1 MNKLKME
8 THDQTESNIV
18 KIANIFPNVI
28 SEKLNSNGE
37 ITKTINFELLKQELL
52 PETLTGEE
60 VYEFTWVGK
69 KDAVVEANKST
80 QKILRPF
87 QEESKYWDGTK
98 NLYIEGDNLEILKLL
113 QESYLDKIKM
123 IYIDPPYNTGHDFI
137 YPDSYVMDDD
147 EFYNAI
153 GYFNEDGSINYS
165 RENVETS
172 GKYHSD
178 WCSLIYSRLT
188 VAKNLLAKDGII
200 FVSSADNELD
210 NLIKIGK
217 EIFGDN
223 NFIGCL
229 PRVSKK
235 AGKTT
240 DSIARNHDY
249 LVLFSKTSDPL
260 FYQPSHTDEGFK
272 FSDEHE
278 NERGKY
284 KLNQTLDYDSLQ
296 YSESLDYL
304 ITIDGKI
311 YYPGQSYDNYL
322 KRKSG
327 EHSRADWAWRWSKEL
342 FDFGYKN
349 DFIVLKKYAGH
360 ARIYTKT
367 YQKAAIKKSGNTYS
381 IIPIDRT
388 KPISSLEFTKNKYS
402 NDNSKKD
409 ILQLFKNSI
418 FDYPKPVSLL
428 YFLSQYTTKN
438 DDIILDFFSGS
449 STTAQAIMQL
459 NADDN
464 GHRQFI
470 MVQLPEETDEKS
482 EAFKAGYKNICEI
495 GKERIR
501 RAGEKIKSES
511 PMTTQD
517 LDVGFRVLKLDDSN
531 MTDVYY
537 GAEEYD
543 QQMIAGLVSNIK
555 PDRTDLDLL
564 FGCLVD
570 WGLPLSLPYTSEEI
584 DSCTIHNYNDGDLIA
599 CFDEKVPESVIREIA
614 KIKPL
619 RVVFRDSS
627 FSDSASRINVEE
639 IFKLLSPASSVKVI

>member
-1 MNKLKME
+1 ME

-296 YSESLDYL
+296 YSESLDYP

-409 ILQLFKNSI
+409 
-418 FDYPKPVSLL
+418 PK
-428 YFLSQYTTKN
+428 
-438 DDIILDFFSGS
+438 
-449 STTAQAIMQL
+449 M
-459 NADDN
+459 
-464 GHRQFI
+464 
-470 MVQLPEETDEKS
+470 
-482 EAFKAGYKNICEI
+482 
-495 GKERIR
+495 
-501 RAGEKIKSES
+501 
-511 PMTTQD
+511 
-517 LDVGFRVLKLDDSN
+517 
-531 MTDVYY
+531 
-537 GAEEYD
+537 
-543 QQMIAGLVSNIK
+543 
-555 PDRTDLDLL
+555 
-564 FGCLVD
+564 
-570 WGLPLSLPYTSEEI
+570 
-584 DSCTIHNYNDGDLIA
+584 
-599 CFDEKVPESVIREIA
+599 
-614 KIKPL
+614 
-619 RVVFRDSS
+619 
-627 FSDSASRINVEE
+627 
-639 IFKLLSPASSVKVI
+639 

>member
-1 MNKLKME
+1 ME

-87 QEESKYWDGTK
+87 QEESKYWDWTK

-296 YSESLDYL
+296 YSESLDYP

-409 ILQLFKNSI
+409 
-418 FDYPKPVSLL
+418 PK
-428 YFLSQYTTKN
+428 
-438 DDIILDFFSGS
+438 
-449 STTAQAIMQL
+449 M
-459 NADDN
+459 
-464 GHRQFI
+464 
-470 MVQLPEETDEKS
+470 
-482 EAFKAGYKNICEI
+482 
-495 GKERIR
+495 
-501 RAGEKIKSES
+501 
-511 PMTTQD
+511 
-517 LDVGFRVLKLDDSN
+517 
-531 MTDVYY
+531 
-537 GAEEYD
+537 
-543 QQMIAGLVSNIK
+543 
-555 PDRTDLDLL
+555 
-564 FGCLVD
+564 
-570 WGLPLSLPYTSEEI
+570 
-584 DSCTIHNYNDGDLIA
+584 
-599 CFDEKVPESVIREIA
+599 
-614 KIKPL
+614 
-619 RVVFRDSS
+619 
-627 FSDSASRINVEE
+627 
-639 IFKLLSPASSVKVI
+639 